1 MEAVTATFENW
12 AGTPSGGILTIVG
25 PDQTVVRLV
34 GEVDLGMAG
43 EFAELVRSLP
53 SATAELVLDVNALT
67 FCDASLA
74 GFLAVMLGHMPVTVT
89 RPNRWVLEFL
99 ALVGLADQVRIVE
112 DAIHVGAG
120 AETFAVSG

>member
-34 GEVDLGMAG
+34 GEVDLSMAA
-43 EFAELVRSLP
+43 EFAELIRSLP
-53 SATAELVLDVNALT
+53 SATAELVLDVSALT

-74 GFLAVMLGHMPVTVT
+74 GFLAVMLRHMPVTVT

-99 ALVGLADQVRIVE
+99 ALVGLADRVRIVE
-112 DAIHVGAG
+112 DSIHAG
-120 AETFAVSG
+120 ARAKSFAVTG